1 MKSLKIIVL
10 LFALISFSSC
20 STNGKEEAINT
31 AFKILE
37 SIERK
42 DYESFQKLL
51 IIPENEYNFESLNEM
66 FSDSVIANFDRDK
79 VIFKDTIFPFNS
91 PFNIKNKYIKIPY
104 YNFPKESSS
113 AYKKMTLYIFFDEKN
128 QQDFN

>member
-20 STNGKEEAINT
+20 RTNGKEEAINT

-91 PFNIKNKYIKIPY
+91 PFNIKINISKFLIITFRRNLPRLIKR
-104 YNFPKESSS
+104 
-113 AYKKMTLYIFFDEKN
+113 
-128 QQDFN
+128 